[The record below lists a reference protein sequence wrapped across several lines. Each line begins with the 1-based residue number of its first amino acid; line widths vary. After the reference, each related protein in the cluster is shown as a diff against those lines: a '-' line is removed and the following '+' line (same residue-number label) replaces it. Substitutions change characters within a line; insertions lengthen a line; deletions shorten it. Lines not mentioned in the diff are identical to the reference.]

1 MNEDI
6 KYALKLALATFELL
20 LRLNP
25 DMEGLDAVN
34 VARYAVA
41 QTLYEHG
48 VITLEDTDQDI
59 IDWALAELTRI
70 TEEGSDSSPD
80 LNLEPGLAYSRL
92 AR

>member
-6 KYALKLALATFELL
+6 KYALKMALATFELL

-34 VARYAVA
+34 VARYTVA
-41 QTLYEHG
+41 QTLYDHG

-59 IDWALAELTRI
+59 IEWALAELTRVAD
-70 TEEGSDSSPD
+70 ESDESNPD
-80 LNLEPGLAYSRL
+80 LDPDIWNLDSLTL
-92 AR
+92 D